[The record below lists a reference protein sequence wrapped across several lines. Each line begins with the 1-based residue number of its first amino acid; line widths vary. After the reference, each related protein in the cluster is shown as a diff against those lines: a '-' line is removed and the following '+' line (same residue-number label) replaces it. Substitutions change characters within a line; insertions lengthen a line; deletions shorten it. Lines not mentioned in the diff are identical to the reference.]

1 MAGNLKLS
9 TVAEVPNNYAK
20 AWSYRK
26 TPRKPFRPRFMV
38 WDGEGMDVSG
48 WHEYVYLCGYDGVK
62 FYEHPEPE
70 GMGTETAFQRVL
82 SAAKLKPELVHVI
95 YGGSYDFNMM
105 LRDVPMIRLL
115 RLWTLGKVRWKNY
128 RIELVPRKS
137 LVISDGK
144 ITVTLWDV
152 IGFFQTS
159 FMKTLG
165 INEDDGS
172 ITGKGW
178 PVDLTVT
185 EALTIWEG
193 KKQRGSFTA
202 GMRKPMEH
210 YCQTELRVFYRLM
223 VVLEEAVHAAGI
235 HLTRWDGAGAVGGA
249 YMRANKMKAFM
260 HDDDYQSDW
269 YRLVCSAYAGGH
281 IELPQPGDHIGDIF
295 HADVNSAYPSAI
307 IGLPNLAM
315 ARYEKCDDKDCVVGD
330 NDLAFV
336 EYYGPDFAVMH
347 PFFHRSYDGSI
358 CYPQHVRNW
367 YWGIEVNAV
376 IESGLDWC
384 VNVGKHFHYIN
395 ESDEKPFSWIGAEYA
410 KREIYKRDKDPR
422 EKILKL
428 GLNSIYGRTA
438 QQAGWQP
445 GRKVPQWH
453 QLEWAGLITAFT
465 RAKIW
470 CAISANLDSVIALET
485 DGIYATTPLPINIGT
500 GLGNW
505 DAETLS
511 RLTYVQS
518 GVYFAQHGNEITPRF
533 RGIDPGALTR
543 SKLLHAWEA
552 MEIGGPNTLKLPST
566 RFRTLGGSLVSEER
580 FKLWR
585 QWVTDHRE
593 ISLVPVGKRIHAFDC
608 HNRWG
613 EGLTHRT
620 ISVQP
625 KPDSYAFAVSWVNT
639 EEAKR
644 HKALELELAQEREDA
659 DDELGIM

>member
-1 MAGNLKLS
+1 MAGSFKLE
-9 TVAEVPNNYAK
+9 TVSEVPNNYQK

-38 WDGEGMDVSG
+38 WDGEGMDVDG
-48 WHEYVYLCGYDGVK
+48 LHEYVYLCGHDGVK
-62 FYEHPEPE
+62 FYEHSEPE
-70 GMGTETAFQRVL
+70 GIRTEASFQRVL
-82 SAAKLKPELVHVI
+82 SAAKLKPELTHVI

-105 LRDVPMIRLL
+105 LRDVPMVRLL

-172 ITGKGW
+172 VTGKGW
-178 PVDLTVT
+178 PIDLTVE
-185 EALTIWEG
+185 EAFTIWQG
-193 KKQRGSFTA
+193 KKQRGSFQPHNKA
-202 GMRKPMEH
+202 MMER
-210 YCQTELRVFYRLM
+210 YCQTELKVFYRLM
-223 VVLEEAVHAAGI
+223 KVLEDAVHAASI

-260 HDDDYQSDW
+260 HEDDYQSDW
-269 YRLVCSAYAGGH
+269 YRFIRSAYSGGH
-281 IELPQPGDHIGDIF
+281 IELSQPGDHIGDIF

-307 IGLPNLAM
+307 IGLPNLAL
-315 ARYEKCDDKDCVVGD
+315 ARYVECNDADCVIGD

-336 EYYGPDFAVMH
+336 DYYGPDYAAMH
-347 PFFHRSYDGSI
+347 PFFHRSHDGSI
-358 CYPQHVRNW
+358 CYPKRVINW

-384 VNVGKHFHYIN
+384 VSIGKHFHYVN
-395 ESDEKPFSWIGAEYA
+395 ENNEKPFSWIEAEYA

-453 QLEWAGLITAFT
+453 QLEY
-465 RAKIW
+465 R
-470 CAISANLDSVIALET
+470 
-485 DGIYATTPLPINIGT
+485 GT
-500 GLGNW
+500 M
-505 DAETLS
+505 
-511 RLTYVQS
+511 
-518 GVYFAQHGNEITPRF
+518 EITERV
-533 RGIDPGALTR
+533 
-543 SKLLHAWEA
+543 
-552 MEIGGPNTLKLPST
+552 
-566 RFRTLGGSLVSEER
+566 LGM
-580 FKLWR
+580 
-585 QWVTDHRE
+585 
-593 ISLVPVGKRIHAFDC
+593 IAI
-608 HNRWG
+608 
-613 EGLTHRT
+613 
-620 ISVQP
+620 
-625 KPDSYAFAVSWVNT
+625 
-639 EEAKR
+639 AK
-644 HKALELELAQEREDA
+644 
-659 DDELGIM
+659 